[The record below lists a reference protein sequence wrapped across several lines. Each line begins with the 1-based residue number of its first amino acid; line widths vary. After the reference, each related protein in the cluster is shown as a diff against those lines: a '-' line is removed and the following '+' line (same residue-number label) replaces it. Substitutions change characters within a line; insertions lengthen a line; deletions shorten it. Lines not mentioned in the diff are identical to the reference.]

1 MSPMSVNS
9 FDAQTLQTLQAMAR
23 RDAADPLVSPQ
34 GERIERRVAQLA
46 TGLIGLT
53 LVLVLVV

>member
-1 MSPMSVNS
+1 MSPMSVNT
-9 FDAQTLQTLQAMAR
+9 FDAKTLQAMAG
-23 RDAADPLVSPQ
+23 RDLAEALPSPH

-46 TGLIGLT
+46 TVLIGVT

>member
-9 FDAQTLQTLQAMAR
+9 FDAQTLQAMAR